1 MDWSVL
7 WQYRAA
13 ILEGLAYT
21 IVISLLA
28 IVGSFLLGTLLGC
41 LRVTGHTILN
51 EVINGY
57 VELVRNIPLIVK
69 LFFLYYIAGFDAFP
83 SGLLALVIHQSG
95 YIADVITAGFRS
107 IHAEQAEAGYAQGL
121 THWQIFIYALL
132 PQVTRITLPPLT
144 SQFIE
149 VIKNSAV
156 VMFVGVQELTFA
168 TQEISQMTLRSFEA
182 ATVATILY
190 GGLALA
196 IVGGMS
202 RISHR
207 LSWAQAR

>member
-1 MDWSVL
+1 MDWSVV
-7 WQYRAA
+7 WHYRAA
-13 ILEGLAYT
+13 ILEGLVYT

-28 IVGSFLLGTLLGC
+28 MIGSFVLGTLLGC
-41 LRVTGHTILN
+41 LRMTHQSVLN
-51 EVINGY
+51 EAINAY
-57 VELVRNIPLIVK
+57 IEIVRNIPLIVK
-69 LFFLYYIAGFDAFP
+69 LFFLYYIAGLDAFP

-107 IHAEQAEAGYAQGL
+107 VGAEQAEAGYTLGL
-121 THWQIFIYALL
+121 ARWQSFLYGLL
-132 PQVTRITLPPLT
+132 PQVARITLPPLT

-182 ATVATILY
+182 ATVATAIY

-196 IVGGMS
+196 VAGGMN
-202 RISHR
+202 RIGRR
-207 LSWAQAR
+207 LDWA